1 MSQVPQE
8 SYIVFDKD
16 YNQAEALRLG
26 EFYQVKATSPNQAK
40 HQVLDLIVPEFV
52 AISKLEMLE
61 KYIYPELVAIKKEG
75 VK

>member
-1 MSQVPQE
+1 M
-8 SYIVFDKD
+8 
-16 YNQAEALRLG
+16 RLG